1 MKKIAT
7 LLSIILITLIKAQTV
22 SDYRYISVPS
32 QLTDFK
38 EDRSYGLNMILE
50 KSLKGKKYTI
60 LTENKA
66 NWPADALS
74 NPCKVLNADILNE
87 KSMFRNKLILQFKD
101 CSSQVVLAEKGN
113 SAIKEFEPGYQ
124 DALKQALVKIPV
136 SNPSSKIENLADS
149 RPQEIVS
156 SQETIKPQET
166 VKSAEVSKIREAVS
180 QTSAQRYTKGNLTLQ
195 KIQIADDQF
204 ILVDGNSSVPFATF
218 KSTAK
223 KDVYRVKLGSGEST
237 IGYYE
242 NGNIIIEMPKSNG
255 EFTNEVFQAN

>member
-32 QLTDFK
+32 ELTDFK
-38 EDRSYGLNMILE
+38 ENRSYGLNMILE

-60 LTENKA
+60 LTENKS

-87 KSMFRNKLILQFKD
+87 KSMFRNKIILQFKD
-101 CSSQVVLAEKGN
+101 CSNQVVLAEKGN

-149 RPQEIVS
+149 
-156 SQETIKPQET
+156 KPQES
-166 VKSAEVSKIREAVS
+166 VKLQEVVKMSEVTKQDQAVP
-180 QTSAQRYTKGNLTLQ
+180 QTATAQRYTKGNLSLQ
-195 KIQIADDQF
+195 KIQIAEDHF

-223 KDVYRVKLGSGEST
+223 KDVYRVKLGTGEST

-242 NGNIIIEMPKSNG
+242 NGNIIIEMPKNNG
-255 EFTNEVFQAN
+255 EFSNEVFQAN